1 MKRLLFYAFWILIAL
16 ALPYS
21 LKAQPAPLT
30 GASSLFTDIKAHQ
43 VGDLVTVNIF
53 EDASAQNVSKTETKK
68 EANFDAGGGPGIGP
82 LDFIPLFG
90 VSGDSKSEFKGD
102 GKTSRSNR
110 LRARMTARVT
120 GVSANGDLLIEG
132 TRVVGI
138 NDDKEAITL
147 SGLVRPADIA
157 ADNSVASYLIADAQ
171 IVYTGKGATGT
182 ASRPGLIVRILNWI
196 F

>member
-1 MKRLLFYAFWILIAL
+1 
-16 ALPYS
+16 
-21 LKAQPAPLT
+21 
-30 GASSLFTDIKAHQ
+30 
-43 VGDLVTVNIF
+43 VGDLITVNIY

-68 EANFDAGGGPGIGP
+68 EATFDAGGGPGVGP

-90 VSGDSKSEFKGD
+90 VSGDASSEFKGD
-102 GKTSRSNR
+102 GKTLRSNR
-110 LRARMTARVT
+110 LRARMGARVKAVT
-120 GVSANGDLLIEG
+120 ANGDLLIEG

-147 SGLVRPADIA
+147 TGLVRPADIA
-157 ADNSVASYLIADAQ
+157 SDNSIASYLIADAQ
-171 IVYTGKGATGT
+171 IVYTGKGAQGT